1 LRYNNSY
8 KLFLNREGMNILI
21 TGGLGFIGSNLAH
34 KCVHEGHCVT
44 LLSHSEKK
52 KENISEV
59 KDDVKIILKDI
70 RDISSEDVA
79 GMDYIFHCASTVD
92 NYNIQDN
99 PYLDTEV
106 NCNGT
111 TALLEACRNGNPG
124 VRIVYASTFFV
135 NGNLDKLPAT
145 PNSPCN
151 PLGIYPAT
159 RLAGEQFCK
168 AYNQTFG
175 MNATIARF
183 TNVFGQREQAANK
196 KKAAFNQMLAAA
208 MRGEEI
214 PLYSNGEFIRDYI
227 HVEDVVDALLIIA
240 EKGKKGEVYYVGR
253 GEKTNFGDLM
263 KMVIE
268 EAGSGTL
275 KSIEP
280 PKFHKA
286 VGIKDFYCDN
296 ALLKELGWTPQV
308 SLRQGIR
315 KTIDYYQQTG
325 EIAR

>member
-1 LRYNNSY
+1 
-8 KLFLNREGMNILI
+8 
-21 TGGLGFIGSNLAH
+21 
-34 KCVHEGHCVT
+34 
-44 LLSHSEKK
+44 
-52 KENISEV
+52 
-59 KDDVKIILKDI
+59 
-70 RDISSEDVA
+70 
-79 GMDYIFHCASTVD
+79 
-92 NYNIQDN
+92 
-99 PYLDTEV
+99 
-106 NCNGT
+106 
-111 TALLEACRNGNPG
+111 
-124 VRIVYASTFFV
+124 
-135 NGNLDKLPAT
+135 
-145 PNSPCN
+145 
-151 PLGIYPAT
+151 
-159 RLAGEQFCK
+159 
-168 AYNQTFG
+168 

-183 TNVFGQREQAANK
+183 TNVFGQREQVANK

-296 ALLKELGWTPQV
+296 APLKELGWTPQV